1 MEALFGLPG
10 AAMAQQQSQSSTKK
24 NVAKDAARSITRDQ
38 RGLDRGALPGT
49 PMPPAHTSHVAAR
62 RDQGALP
69 GTHTPLAHTRRAIHA
84 ARWRATEIQ
93 RLKREEVR
101 LCALIK
107 DTAKKPGGEAA
118 ARPLAKQ
125 LISLRE
131 QQARMSKASTAMS
144 GVASQVRTAGATA
157 SAAQSIVGATKAM
170 GAVNKA
176 FNPARMQQTMQDF
189 EKQSTLMSMQ
199 QEMVDDVFEG
209 LDAEWADDDDEV
221 LAQVMDE
228 IGLDVASQMS
238 SAPRGG
244 GQSGA
249 VTSTVG
255 EVTGTAGEAPSA
267 SVQAM

>member
-1 MEALFGLPG
+1 M
-10 AAMAQQQSQSSTKK
+10 
-24 NVAKDAARSITRDQ
+24 RS
-38 RGLDRGALPGT
+38 LAHPC
-49 PMPPAHTSHVAAR
+49 PPRHTCGGRSR
-62 RDQGALP
+62 RDQGSLP
-69 GTHTPLAHTRRAIHA
+69 GTQHKCITRPWHTHGGPSTQ
-84 ARWRATEIQ
+84 RWSATEIQ
-93 RLKREEVR
+93 HLKREEAK

-131 QQARMSKASTAMS
+131 QQARMSKASTTMS
-144 GVASQVRTAGATA
+144 GVASQVRAAGATT
-157 SAAQSIVGATKAM
+157 SAAQFIAGATKAM

-176 FNPARMQQTMQDF
+176 LDPARMQQTMQDF

-244 GQSGA
+244 GQQSGA
-249 VTSTVG
+249 
-255 EVTGTAGEAPSA
+255 VTGTAGEAPS
-267 SVQAM
+267 VQAMQAM

>member
-1 MEALFGLPG
+1 MSP
-10 AAMAQQQSQSSTKK
+10 
-24 NVAKDAARSITRDQ
+24 
-38 RGLDRGALPGT
+38 
-49 PMPPAHTSHVAAR
+49 
-62 RDQGALP
+62 P
-69 GTHTPLAHTRRAIHA
+69 GTHAGPRFTHSLAHRRSASHA
-84 ARWRATEIQ
+84 PHTHTAGHPQRWRATEVQ
-93 RLKREEVR
+93 HLKREEAK

-107 DTAKKPGGEAA
+107 DTVKKSGGEAA

-131 QQARMSKASTAMS
+131 QQARMSKVSTTMS

-157 SAAQSIVGATKAM
+157 SAAQSIAGATKVM

-176 FNPARMQQTMQDF
+176 LDPARVQQTMQDF

-244 GQSGA
+244 SQQSGA
-249 VTSTVG
+249 VM
-255 EVTGTAGEAPSA
+255 GTAGEAPS
-267 SVQAM
+267 VQAMQAM

>member
-1 MEALFGLPG
+1 MWRHAG
-10 AAMAQQQSQSSTKK
+10 TK
-24 NVAKDAARSITRDQ
+24 VHS
-38 RGLDRGALPGT
+38 L
-49 PMPPAHTSHVAAR
+49 
-62 RDQGALP
+62 

-228 IGLDVASQMS
+228 IGLDVASKMS

>member
-1 MEALFGLPG
+1 MLDNLPAGASLSDADCEARTLMQLGASSMSIMQMMSLVNGQFGTELTMRMVIGKGPSTVHTI
-10 AAMAQQQSQSSTKK
+10 AAHVVAHQAQAIRPRD
-24 NVAKDAARSITRDQ
+24 AKPS
-38 RGLDRGALPGT
+38 
-49 PMPPAHTSHVAAR
+49 
-62 RDQGALP
+62 
-69 GTHTPLAHTRRAIHA
+69 
-84 ARWRATEIQ
+84 
-93 RLKREEVR
+93 
-101 LCALIK
+101 
-107 DTAKKPGGEAA
+107 AKKPGGEAA

-131 QQARMSKASTAMS
+131 QQARMSKASTTMS
-144 GVASQVRTAGATA
+144 GVASQVRAAGATT
-157 SAAQSIVGATKAM
+157 SAAQFIAGATKAM

-176 FNPARMQQTMQDF
+176 LDPARMQQTMQDF

-244 GQSGA
+244 GQQSGA
-249 VTSTVG
+249 VTGTVG
-255 EVTGTAGEAPSA
+255 EVTGTAGEAPS
-267 SVQAM
+267 VQAM

>member
-10 AAMAQQQSQSSTKK
+10 AAMAQQQQSSTKK
-24 NVAKDAARSITRDQ
+24 NVAKDAARSIMRDQ
-38 RGLDRGALPGT
+38 RGLDRGGLPGT

-62 RDQGALP
+62 MDQGALP

-157 SAAQSIVGATKAM
+157 SAARGSAMTRSEGQARRRAAWLGCGCKLGFGAWLGFRRKHRCAGSRQARAGREWCCGER
-170 GAVNKA
+170 GAV
-176 FNPARMQQTMQDF
+176 
-189 EKQSTLMSMQ
+189 
-199 QEMVDDVFEG
+199 
-209 LDAEWADDDDEV
+209 
-221 LAQVMDE
+221 
-228 IGLDVASQMS
+228 
-238 SAPRGG
+238 
-244 GQSGA
+244 QSGA
-249 VTSTVG
+249 V
-255 EVTGTAGEAPSA
+255 
-267 SVQAM
+267 